1 MSQRAIACTQVE
13 VGGVSVVMWDL
24 GGQAKIRSLWE
35 HYMKDATGLVFVVD
49 SSDVSRLSEG
59 KHQTLLI

>member
-1 MSQRAIACTQVE
+1 VE

-49 SSDVSRLSEG
+49 SSDVTRLSEG
-59 KHQTLLI
+59 EHMYRVRI

>member
-1 MSQRAIACTQVE
+1 
-13 VGGVSVVMWDL
+13 VSVVMWDL

-49 SSDVSRLSEG
+49 SSDVTRLSEG
-59 KHQTLLI
+59 EYMYTLRT